1 MVDLVA
7 KTSKAS
13 KRIDGAR
20 KAPKPPAAVTARRNH
35 GRTAFRRPPHLRS
48 FVIVVRSGRTN
59 EALRDMIVASA
70 CSNGGPETQQD
81 LAARSGFLFGTKCV
95 HIALYGERAG
105 VWPSLPP
112 YCSRKDANCRDDV
125 PQHQDHRRRV
135 VRTRSCPACIYD
147 FAAHN
152 GDVFALVGRT
162 TRDGDAPVGL

>member
-7 KTSKAS
+7 KTPRAS

-20 KAPKPPAAVTARRNH
+20 KAPRPPAAVTARRNH
-35 GRTAFRRPPHLRS
+35 GRTAFRRPPHYLRS

-70 CSNGGPETQQD
+70 CSHGGPETQQD

-95 HIALYGERAG
+95 LHFTERAG

-112 YCSRKDANCRDDV
+112 YCSRKDANGRDDV

-135 VRTRSCPACIYD
+135 VRTRSCPACITILPHTMGT
-147 FAAHN
+147 F
-152 GDVFALVGRT
+152 L
-162 TRDGDAPVGL
+162 L